1 MYLDKRKR
9 YVLYGV
15 IAVVSI
21 VALIIVI
28 CEEASS
34 NSTPEVTPT
43 PSTIVSKEG
52 TYEITNSSDD
62 SELLSEFNDLY
73 LQKIVDDGTDVTP
86 YIYSGENENIKDLI
100 TPGKGLTNFTW
111 NKAEVDLYLPD
122 LHVGNKTK
130 ESEEFIKFFD
140 NFINGIMINDAN
152 SKIKA
157 DDSIKTYTGTY
168 GAYVRTVT
176 NSVSKEEIP
185 VFSYM
190 VKTKMYS
197 SKDGENVEAYSI
209 VYDLKNEKKLSL
221 RNMLDLYGI
230 DWRIVKDAVNSCINK
245 ANKNIDD
252 NVYKRDNDEMFYNI
266 NENYNKYIVNE
277 KGDIYIYFCYG
288 NKGTTVTNAMDVV
301 KITKNGYNKNTVKS
315 KENVIENDVYETTVE
330 NTEVQEVDV
339 GNSNN
344 NELVEDV
351 NAVENTAET
360 TTQTTVENGTEQQAT
375 TENTTGQQAS
385 AESGQVAQTNEGNN
399 QGVTTE

>member
-15 IAVVSI
+15 IAIVSI

-43 PSTIVSKEG
+43 PVATASKEG

-62 SELLSEFNDLY
+62 TELINEFNELY
-73 LQKIVDDGTDVTP
+73 QERLIDDGTNVRP
-86 YIYSGENENIKDLI
+86 YIYSEENEVVKEII

-111 NKAEVDLYLPD
+111 NRADVDLTLPD

-130 ESEEFIKFFD
+130 EAQEFIDFFKT
-140 NFINGIMINDAN
+140 IVNGIMINDAKE
-152 SKIKA
+152 KIK
-157 DDSIKTYTGTY
+157 DDETIKTYSATY

-176 NSVSKEEIP
+176 DSTSKDEIP

-197 SKDGENVEAYSI
+197 SKDGENVEAYSL
-209 VYDLKNEKKLSL
+209 VYDLKNEQKLSL
-221 RNMLDLYGI
+221 KEMLDIYGI
-230 DWRIVKDAVNSCINK
+230 DWRDIKEAINKCINK
-245 ANKNIDD
+245 ANRNSEE

-266 NENYNKYIVNE
+266 NENYNKFIVNE

-288 NKGTTVTNAMDVV
+288 NKGTSVTNAMDVI
-301 KITKNGYNKNTVKS
+301 KITNHNYNKNTVKS
-315 KENVIENDVYETTVE
+315 RANEIEEEDENTVE
-330 NTEVQEVDV
+330 NTEAREVEV
-339 GNSNN
+339 GNSNS
-344 NELVEDV
+344 NELVEDGNTV
-351 NAVENTAET
+351 SNTVEATAE
-360 TTQTTVENGTEQQAT
+360 NSTEQQAT
-375 TENTTGQQAS
+375 TENISGEQAS
-385 AESGQVAQTNEGNN
+385 SENRQEAQTTEDNTVRE
-399 QGVTTE
+399 TTE